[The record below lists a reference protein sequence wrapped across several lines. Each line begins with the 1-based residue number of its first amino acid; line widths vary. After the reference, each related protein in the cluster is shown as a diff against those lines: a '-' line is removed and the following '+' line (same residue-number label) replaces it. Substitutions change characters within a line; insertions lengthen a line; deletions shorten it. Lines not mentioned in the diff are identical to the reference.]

1 MISVSEAVV
10 RILEQTPA
18 RVVRHVPLSLALGCV
33 LAEPVFSPIDSPPYD
48 KSLMDGYALRMAD
61 LQAGHVELEV
71 LEQVVAGSL
80 PTRPVLPGTATNIM
94 TGAPLPEGADT
105 VVMVE
110 RTERCAAADGRAR
123 VRISDPRLSLGQNIL
138 RRGASMRCGEQV
150 LDAGTRLR
158 PSEIGLLAEI
168 GVTDPLVHPRPRV
181 AILSTG
187 NELVPANQTLGP
199 GQIRNSNGPMLAAFV
214 QQRGGLPIELGI
226 ARDETADLTR
236 LMQQGLKADILVLS
250 GGVSAG
256 VLDLV
261 PRVLGQ
267 LGVQQVFHQVHLK
280 PGKPVW
286 FGVLPGEPQTKL
298 VFALPGNPVSS
309 LVCFELFVAPALA
322 RLAGRPRGELTRCLR
337 PLAAAHR
344 QPLGRPTYHPA
355 RLRTTAT
362 GEQVEVLAWQ
372 GSADL
377 RCLAEA
383 NCLAF
388 FPAEQSDFAA
398 GEVVEVYLL
407 DMGL

>member
-1 MISVSEAVV
+1 MIQVSEAVA

-18 RVVRHVPLSLALGCV
+18 RVVRQVPLSLALGCV
-33 LAEPVFSPIDSPPYD
+33 LAEDVVSQTDSPPYD
-48 KSLMDGYALRMAD
+48 KALMDGYAVRAAD
-61 LQAGHVELEV
+61 FSSGIAELEV
-71 LEQVVAGSL
+71 LEQVVAGST
-80 PTRPVLPGTATNIM
+80 PSCPVVPGTATNIM
-94 TGAPLPEGADT
+94 TGAPLPAGADA

-110 RTERCAAADGRAR
+110 RSERLGSNGRR
-123 VRISDPRLSLGQNIL
+123 ELVRLQDPRLVAGQNIL
-138 RRGASMRCGEQV
+138 RRGASMHSGERV
-150 LDAGTRLR
+150 LAAGTRLR

-168 GVTDPLVHPRPRV
+168 GVTDPLVYPRPRV

-187 NELVPANQTLGP
+187 NELVPANQTPGA

-214 QQRGGLPIELGI
+214 QQRGGLPVELGI
-226 ARDETADLTR
+226 ARDDHQELTR
-236 LMQQGLKADILVLS
+236 LMQQGLKADLLVLS

-261 PRVLGQ
+261 PQVLGQ

-286 FGVLPGEPQTKL
+286 FGVLPGAPQTKL

-322 RLAGRPRGELTRCLR
+322 RLMGRTRGELTRCSR
-337 PLAAAHR
+337 PLAAPHR
-344 QPLGRPTYHPA
+344 QTTGRPTYHPA
-355 RLRTTAT
+355 RLRQTER
-362 GEQVEVLAWQ
+362 GEQVEILAWQ

-383 NCLAF
+383 NCLAY
-388 FPAEQSDFAA
+388 FPADQAEFHA
-398 GEVVEVYLL
+398 GQLVEVYLL
-407 DMGL
+407 DEAH